1 METNKGIVVIVN
13 NMGNIEIEEAIWIEE
28 ANNTLKKQSQK
39 DFKQEYL
46 YQYLQDSFE
55 SPENINKEET
65 YSPEIDFDIS
75 DSNVI
80 CNF

>member
-1 METNKGIVVIVN
+1 METNNGIVVIVN

-28 ANNTLKKQSQK
+28 ANNTLKKQNQK

-55 SPENINKEET
+55 SPEKEKR
-65 YSPEIDFDIS
+65 EIFDFEVDFDIS
-75 DSNVI
+75 DSSVI